1 MRVSCA
7 ELSPRYHR
15 LVRAGHRLA
24 AGVLLT
30 LAGIG
35 VGLAVCEASL
45 RVAHF
50 HYQPFPMVQFGWP
63 EPRVIVN
70 NFHQDADLL
79 WVTKDYEE
87 RLAAVRRTRP
97 DLLFLGDSCVEF
109 SHYPRLVLEQLAARG
124 LVLTGA
130 KLSVPGWS
138 SEQGRAQMSRD
149 LSATRPRVVV
159 VEFGWNDH
167 WDALGPPDADTHPSA
182 LAVWADIHL
191 RLFELCMKARDGF
204 EKRRHPD
211 SPRRVSLERYRD
223 NLTAMARMA
232 ADMKARLVLVTAP
245 SGHTAGAEPAYLVA
259 RHLRHLQDLI
269 PLHQQYV
276 QATRAVAGAT
286 GAMLCDA
293 AAAADGAGDARHGL
307 FRHDGIHFTA
317 EGDAFMATL
326 VAGCVDRALG
336 H

>member
-1 MRVSCA
+1 VPA
-7 ELSPRYHR
+7 
-15 LVRAGHRLA
+15 AQRLA

-30 LAGIG
+30 LAGIA
-35 VGLAVCEASL
+35 VALTVCEATL

-50 HYQPFPMVQFGWP
+50 RYQPFPTVQFGWP
-63 EPRVIVN
+63 EPSVIVN

-87 RLAAVRRTRP
+87 RLALVRRTRP
-97 DLLFLGDSCVEF
+97 GVLFLGDSCVEF

-124 LVLTGA
+124 LVLRGA

-138 SEQGRAQMSRD
+138 SEQGRAQMARD
-149 LSATRPRVVV
+149 VGSVRPRALV

-167 WDALGPPDADTHPSA
+167 WDALGPPDADTHPSVLA
-182 LAVWADIHL
+182 LWADTHL
-191 RLFELCMKARDGF
+191 RLFELCMKARDGL
-204 EKRRHPD
+204 ERRRHPEG
-211 SPRRVSLERYRD
+211 PRRVSIDRYRD
-223 NLTAMARMA
+223 NLTAIARMA
-232 ADMKARLVLVTAP
+232 AEMNARLVLVTAP
-245 SGHTAGAEPAYLVA
+245 SGHTAGAEPEYLVA

-276 QATRAVAGAT
+276 QATRAVASAT
-286 GAMLCDA
+286 GAVLCDA
-293 AAAADGAGDARHGL
+293 AAAADSAGDARSGL

-326 VAGCVDRALG
+326 VAGCVARALG
-336 H
+336 S